1 MKITNLILTLSL
13 TLGACAAQSGA
24 QQAEP
29 ESPGVEVAA
38 SSMPDRDKFAAH
50 ARDHIE
56 YPASREVVLKACA
69 DTDEFTE
76 AEKQWVADQLAEGT
90 YNDADQLLGALGI

>member
-24 QQAEP
+24 RQAKP
-29 ESPGVEVAA
+29 ESAGVEAA
-38 SSMPDRDKFAAH
+38 ESSMPDRDRFATH

-56 YPASREVVLKACA
+56 YPASREVVLEACA

-76 AEKQWVADQLAEGT
+76 AEKQWVADHLAEGT
-90 YNDADQLLGALGI
+90 YSDADQLLTALGI